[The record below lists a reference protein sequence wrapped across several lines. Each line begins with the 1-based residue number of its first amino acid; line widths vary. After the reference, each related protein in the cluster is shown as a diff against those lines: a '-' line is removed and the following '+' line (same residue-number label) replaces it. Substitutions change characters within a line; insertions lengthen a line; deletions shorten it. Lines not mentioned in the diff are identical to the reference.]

1 MRYPA
6 FLLAVLLAGCGYVG
20 DPQPPALNIPVA
32 VADLRVLEY
41 GENLIVEFTAPALTT
56 EALALERLRGA
67 ELRIGPW
74 PAGTNVNDWL
84 GTARVLPLPVDRP
97 GAVSQSIPVAK
108 EWIGQEILI
117 VARTFGPK
125 GRVSPNS
132 NLLFLAVEAPLA
144 KPAGL
149 RAENHPEGVKLS
161 WTGAAGKYRVLRATE
176 DAAPV
181 PLADVEAREFLDKT
195 SIYGIRYG
203 YLVQT
208 LGDKAQSEV
217 TDRAMVTPTDVFPP
231 ATPAGL
237 TTVAGPAGIDLAWER
252 NTESDFK
259 AYRVYRALGD
269 GAPQLLA
276 EIDTPTYVDRA
287 VEAGKRYRYQISSV
301 DQLGNESPRTPVA
314 EVTMP

>member
-1 MRYPA
+1 MRYPV
-6 FLLAVLLAGCGYVG
+6 FLLAVLLTGCGYVG

-56 EALALERLRGA
+56 ESLAIERLRGA
-67 ELRIGPW
+67 ELRIGLW
-74 PAGTNVNDWL
+74 PAGTNVNDWM
-84 GTARVLPLPVDRP
+84 GTAQVLPLPVDQP

-108 EWIGQEILI
+108 EWIGKEILI

-132 NLLFLAVEAPLA
+132 NLLFLPVEAPLA
-144 KPAGL
+144 RPAGL
-149 RAENHPEGVKLS
+149 RAENHPEGVKLT

-176 DAAPV
+176 DAAPAA
-181 PLADVEAREFLDKT
+181 LAEVEAREFLDNT

-203 YLVQT
+203 YQVQA
-208 LGDKAQSEV
+208 LGDKAQSET
-217 TDRAMVTPTDVFPP
+217 TDRAVVTPVDVFPP
-231 ATPAGL
+231 AAPAGL

-269 GAPQLLA
+269 GALQQLA
-276 EIDTPTYVDRA
+276 EIDTPSYVDRA
-287 VEAGKRYRYQISSV
+287 VESGKRYRYQVSSV
-301 DQLGNESPRTPVA
+301 DQLGNESPRTLVA